1 MATYAGLAS
10 DPRATRRRAYS
21 WIAGAAL
28 AAGVWVGSPPA
39 IDEEDLKSIGRWSSA
54 VASLL
59 FAAIYATL
67 WEHAPPLRTSAI
79 GRAGAVLLMVAW
91 PAYSVGAL
99 LATVGVRAG
108 RANARTSLDALA
120 PLDPAPATVPA
131 GTAVAALVGGALG
144 VAWAGV
150 RLIPRLPAG
159 YVLVGAALVLALVG
173 VVEARRSIHAERNGP
188 MRGKAA
194 IVTGVG
200 ARGQVGYAVAEALL
214 RAGASVL
221 VTGRSA
227 ELETLAH
234 ELAQHGNVLAMRADL
249 TDGGGA
255 QAVVAAAGEHLG
267 RVDVLVNVAGG
278 LSVIKPLAET
288 ADDEWTR
295 EIDRNARTTFLMCRA
310 ALPLLRQSRGA
321 IINFASPAG
330 VRAKASLGA
339 YSAAKAAVV
348 ALTRALALEEARNG
362 VRVNAIAPGMI
373 DTAQNVE
380 SARDPSA
387 VRWVTRQQIADVVLF
402 LAGDTASGI
411 SGETIHV
418 LGGAQE

>member
-1 MATYAGLAS
+1 
-10 DPRATRRRAYS
+10 
-21 WIAGAAL
+21 
-28 AAGVWVGSPPA
+28 
-39 IDEEDLKSIGRWSSA
+39 
-54 VASLL
+54 
-59 FAAIYATL
+59 
-67 WEHAPPLRTSAI
+67 
-79 GRAGAVLLMVAW
+79 
-91 PAYSVGAL
+91 
-99 LATVGVRAG
+99 
-108 RANARTSLDALA
+108 
-120 PLDPAPATVPA
+120 
-131 GTAVAALVGGALG
+131 
-144 VAWAGV
+144 
-150 RLIPRLPAG
+150 
-159 YVLVGAALVLALVG
+159 
-173 VVEARRSIHAERNGP
+173 

>member
-1 MATYAGLAS
+1 MTIDRDTPTVTGDQEDFVAGNNYEQTLN
-10 DPRATRRRAYS
+10 DFWGLGIRLIGD
-21 WIAGAAL
+21 IARLPERMFVHIYGKSGRTLSGGRSGA
-28 AAGVWVGSPPA
+28 
-39 IDEEDLKSIGRWSSA
+39 D
-54 VASLL
+54 
-59 FAAIYATL
+59 
-67 WEHAPPLRTSAI
+67 
-79 GRAGAVLLMVAW
+79 
-91 PAYSVGAL
+91 AL
-99 LATVGVRAG
+99 L
-108 RANARTSLDALA
+108 
-120 PLDPAPATVPA
+120 LDPEPLK
-131 GTAVAALVGGALG
+131 AAFEA
-144 VAWAGV
+144 
-150 RLIPRLPAG
+150 RQLPAG
-159 YVLVGAALVLALVG
+159 VEQTLLAFDRYMRPDGLLGASAAAVG
-173 VVEARRSIHAERNGP
+173 VV
-188 MRGKAA
+188 
-194 IVTGVG
+194 
-200 ARGQVGYAVAEALL
+200 
-214 RAGASVL
+214 AG
-221 VTGRSA
+221 
-227 ELETLAH
+227 
-234 ELAQHGNVLAMRADL
+234 
-249 TDGGGA
+249 
-255 QAVVAAAGEHLG
+255 AVVAAAGEHLG

-380 SARDPSA
+380 SAREPSA